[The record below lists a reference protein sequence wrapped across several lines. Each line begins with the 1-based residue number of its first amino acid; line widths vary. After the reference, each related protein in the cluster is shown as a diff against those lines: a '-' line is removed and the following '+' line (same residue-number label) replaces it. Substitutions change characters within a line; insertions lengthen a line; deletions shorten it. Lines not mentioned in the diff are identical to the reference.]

1 MKKYIIL
8 IVSTF
13 LLIGIAFFIPQIA
26 LSSYPEVEVTQL
38 KSTYVQDVVSADGR
52 LQEENQTEIT
62 TDFPFVI
69 KQVLV
74 EEGDIVEIGDCLAT
88 VDKPATQSSLTNL
101 AETVGE
107 RLEDETA
114 DELSAAL
121 NSGRG
126 IVIPDGIYATAK
138 GTVTSVAL
146 QSHALS
152 PVGEP
157 AVILSDL
164 SNIQVLVQVG
174 EIKASEIAI
183 GQQAVIKG
191 KGLGNSSYQATVTD
205 IAPTAT
211 SQLNGMTMETV
222 VNVTLDVE
230 GEDDKL
236 KPGYQVSAEINTG
249 EAARIMVPYAA
260 VGQDENGG
268 EYVYIYQDGKAVK
281 KYIETGKEEDESV
294 EIVSGVSAGEWIVTE
309 QDRISG
315 DEVFVFATV
324 KE

>member
-8 IVSTF
+8 IISTF
-13 LLIGIAFFIPQIA
+13 LFIGMAFFIPQMA
-26 LSSYPEVEVTQL
+26 LSSHPEVEITQL
-38 KSTYVQDVVSADGR
+38 QTTYVKDVVSADGR

-74 EEGDIVEIGDCLAT
+74 EEGDVVEIGDCLAT
-88 VDKPATQSSLTNL
+88 IDKPATQNSLTNF

-107 RLEDETA
+107 RFEDKTA
-114 DELSAAL
+114 DELSAVL
-121 NSGRG
+121 NSGHEV
-126 IVIPDGIYATAK
+126 VIPDGIYATAN
-138 GTVTSVAL
+138 GTVTFVAL

-152 PVGEP
+152 PIGEP

-174 EIKASEIAI
+174 ESNASEIAI
-183 GQQAVIKG
+183 GQQATITG
-191 KGLGNSSYQATVTD
+191 KGLGNSSYQAIVAD

-222 VNVTLDVE
+222 VNVTLEVE

-236 KPGYQVSAEINTG
+236 KPGYQVNAEISTG
-249 EAARIMVPYAA
+249 EATRIMVPYAA
-260 VGQDENGG
+260 IGQDESIG
-268 EYVYIYQDGKAVK
+268 EYVYIYQDGKAIK
-281 KYIETGKEEDESV
+281 KHIEIGKEEEKSV
-294 EIVSGVSAGEWIVTE
+294 EIVSGVSAGEWIVNN
-309 QDRISG
+309 QDIISG